1 MLTSGVVSA
10 PASTAEPTAGAL
22 DRLSVLGFAT
32 DEASETALR
41 GGLSDLS
48 ESLQIKRGDI
58 KACIRLLEREGTPRV
73 LIVDVSGLDEPMR
86 ALDELAGVCTPDV
99 RLLVIG
105 ERNDVGFYRE
115 ITRDLGAVEYLFKP
129 LTRDNVANLFGA
141 HIKGMASATP
151 VADRGGKIVTVSGA
165 RGGVGTTTIAVNL
178 AVHLAETTR
187 GHVALLDLNLRS
199 GTAAMMLGVQP
210 GAGLRVA
217 LEQPERADALFLDRV
232 AIPVGER
239 LRVLGAAEP
248 FESEPAM
255 TQPGIERLLKLL
267 RSRFNTIIVDLPMPP
282 TGAERYVFAA
292 ARQRIIVLGPD
303 LAGVRDAVAAQRMV
317 SALNGSSRTLM
328 VVNRSTVAGGL
339 KANLV
344 QDGLGVAPD
353 CQIPDLAGVPR
364 CANLGKPALHE
375 CAPFRKALEPLA
387 IEVSGT
393 VKSKPRG
400 GLASLLGLKR

>member
-1 MLTSGVVSA
+1 MLASDVVSA
-10 PASTAEPTAGAL
+10 QPSTAEPTAGTL
-22 DRLSVLGFAT
+22 DRLAVLGFAT
-32 DEASETALR
+32 DEASESALR
-41 GGLSDLS
+41 GGLSDIADT
-48 ESLQIKRGDI
+48 LQIKRGDI

-73 LIVDVSGLDEPMR
+73 LVVDVSGLDEPMR

-115 ITRDLGAVEYLFKP
+115 ITRDLGAAEYLFKP
-129 LTRDNVANLFGA
+129 LTRDNVASLFGP
-141 HIKGMASATP
+141 HIKGLASQP

-165 RGGVGTTTIAVNL
+165 RGGVGATTIAVNL

-217 LEQPERADALFLDRV
+217 LEHPERADALFLDRV
-232 AIPVGER
+232 ATPVGER

-248 FESEPAM
+248 FESEPVM

-267 RSRFNTIIVDLPMPP
+267 RSRFNTIIVDLPLPP
-282 TGAERYVFAA
+282 TGAERYVFAT
-292 ARQRIIVLGPD
+292 ARQRIIVLAPD
-303 LAGVRDAVAAQRMV
+303 LASVRDAVAAQRMV
-317 SALNGSSRTLM
+317 AALNGSSRTLM
-328 VVNRSTVAGGL
+328 VVNRATLGGGL
-339 KANLV
+339 KANLI
-344 QDGLGVAPD
+344 QEGLGVAPD
-353 CQIPDLAGVPR
+353 CVIPEIAGVPR
-364 CANLGKPALHE
+364 SANLGKPALHE
-375 CAPFRKALEPLA
+375 CAPFKKALEPLA

-393 VKSKPRG
+393 VAAKARG
-400 GLASLLGLKR
+400 GLASLLGLKRK